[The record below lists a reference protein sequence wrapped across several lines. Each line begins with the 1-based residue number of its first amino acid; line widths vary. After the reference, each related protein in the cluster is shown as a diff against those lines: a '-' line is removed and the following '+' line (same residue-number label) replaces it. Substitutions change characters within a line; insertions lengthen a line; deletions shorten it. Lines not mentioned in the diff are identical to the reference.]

1 MLRKKYANVTQMLRN
16 FITSICFAYSVLY
29 YIERKSC
36 SLSIFLQ
43 HFGRIFGRIFRC
55 NYNNVNEMQY
65 FFAGK
70 SYMPIFFCHTA
81 CVALRRRKFILH
93 RSVPQHYCYSFP
105 EELRLVAHQP
115 KRLNNAVVNPVDIYI
130 SSPQGRRIRNS
141 TPHLASAPTLYCPI
155 QPPFFLP

>member
-1 MLRKKYANVTQMLRN
+1 MCNYAKATQKVRN
-16 FITSICFAYSVLY
+16 FITPICLAYSVLL

-55 NYNNVNEMQY
+55 NNNNVNEMQH
-65 FFAGK
+65 FFAEK

-93 RSVPQHYCYSFP
+93 RSVPQHHCYSFP

-115 KRLNNAVVNPVDIYI
+115 KRLNNAVVNPVDIYF
-130 SSPQGRRIRNS
+130 SSLQKHSSLTSALLLANS
-141 TPHLASAPTLYCPI
+141 RAMPR
-155 QPPFFLP
+155 

>member
-1 MLRKKYANVTQMLRN
+1 MLRN

-93 RSVPQHYCYSFP
+93 SFP

-115 KRLNNAVVNPVDIYI
+115 KRLNNAVVNPVDIYF
-130 SSPQGRRIRNS
+130 SSLQNIPR
-141 TPHLASAPTLYCPI
+141 
-155 QPPFFLP
+155 